1 MKPALQD
8 EAVAKILV
16 TDDDRSIRHL
26 LRSILT
32 GAGHAVEEAE
42 NGAAAL
48 EKIRAKHYDLAVL
61 DIWMPEMTGLELL
74 EQLQKEARRPKV
86 LMLTSDDTPKSLLQA
101 ARDEAYRYI
110 KKPVVPAELL
120 DAVQTVLAAKEGLP
134 TIEVVSAQ
142 TDWVE
147 LLVPCDLEVAMRMHD
162 FLEHLKADLP
172 QDVRENLA
180 QAFRELLMNAV
191 EWGGKLDPTR
201 KVRISYIRAKRMVL
215 YRIADPGE
223 GFKIAELP
231 HAAISF
237 PEDQPIEHLNVREAK
252 GMRPGGFGLLI
263 TRAMVDELIYNEAH
277 NEVIFVKYLD

>member
-1 MKPALQD
+1 M
-8 EAVAKILV
+8 AKILV

-101 ARDEAYRYI
+101 ARDEAHRYI

-172 QDVRENLA
+172 KDVRENLA

-263 TRAMVDELIYNEAH
+263 TRAQVDELIYNEAH